1 MIKPLNSLEEKIIW
15 RARCAL
21 GPSLKAF
28 DINHRSTG
36 AVVMKATWQDGIS
49 GSFVVTEEEF
59 YRVEEQVM
67 YRVEA
72 GLNELAEMSK
82 KYAAEIERR
91 LRAEADRM
99 ATPTATATTTN
110 PNFGIF

>member
-1 MIKPLNSLEEKIIW
+1 
-15 RARCAL
+15 
-21 GPSLKAF
+21 
-28 DINHRSTG
+28 
-36 AVVMKATWQDGIS
+36 
-49 GSFVVTEEEF
+49 
-59 YRVEEQVM
+59 M